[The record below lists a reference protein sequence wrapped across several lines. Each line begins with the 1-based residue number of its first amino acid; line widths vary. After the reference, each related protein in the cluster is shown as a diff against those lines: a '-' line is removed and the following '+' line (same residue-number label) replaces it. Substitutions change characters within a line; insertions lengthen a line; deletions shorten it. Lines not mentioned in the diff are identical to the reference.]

1 MLCDSKPYLKVLLQ
15 NNKTLETIKEEVT
28 TMKKKKSASSIHQK
42 FSEVPIKMNTSST
55 STNTALYI
63 LSKVITTRVIPNINP
78 AESNTKAFY
87 RHVK

>member
-1 MLCDSKPYLKVLLQ
+1 MLCDSKLYLKVLLQ
-15 NNKTLETIKEEVT
+15 NNKILETIKEEVT
-28 TMKKKKSASSIHQK
+28 TMKKKSASSIHQK
-42 FSEVPIKMNTSST
+42 FSEVPVKMNTSST

-78 AESNTKAFY
+78 AKSNTKAFY